1 MATIDRFEFPDEL
14 YYDRTEHL
22 WLRPETDGLRIGLDA
37 AGLDA
42 LGDVVH
48 LALVSEGMAVRRGDP
63 LGSVE
68 AEKMVRPLL
77 APVSGT
83 VIARNL
89 AVLEDP
95 RRITGDPYGAGW
107 LLLLQP
113 NHWPAEAQ
121 RLVHGPEVV
130 DWIQQE
136 IAAYSRM
143 GRQR

>member
-22 WLRPETDGLRIGLDA
+22 WLRSEADGLRIGLDA

-77 APVSGT
+77 SPVSGT

-95 RRITGDPYGAGW
+95 HGIAGDPYGSGW
-107 LLLLQP
+107 LVLVRP
-113 NHWPAEAQ
+113 ANWPAEADT
-121 RLVHGPEVV
+121 LVHGPAVV
-130 DWIQQE
+130 DWIRQE

-143 GRQR
+143 GRER